1 MNRKIASI
9 KLSLILAALL
19 SSVFGG
25 GFATNGSE
33 VKASGSTGTP
43 VKTSDRPENRLDSL
57 VVDINGERK
66 KVDAGG
72 SLDVVYG
79 DLVTIV
85 EATLLDK
92 SAKVDVV
99 DLVGFRGG
107 NSKASG
113 DDRGWV
119 IDTGRHLS
127 KKRSVAGDGRQYK
140 IQVSGQGGISGEVV
154 LNVLE
159 PELISIELDV
169 NGSVRKIHPGDVLRL
184 SSKDMVRVVEIRTN
198 VRGNENVK
206 YDKTAKNGNKELRF
220 SRGGRIFA
228 RIPIEWQMP

>member
-1 MNRKIASI
+1 MNRKIFCI

-19 SSVFGG
+19 SSN
-25 GFATNGSE
+25 ASE
-33 VKASGSTGTP
+33 ALASGSKVTP
-43 VKTSDRPENRLDSL
+43 AKIPDKAENHLDSL
-57 VVDINGERK
+57 IVDINGERK

-72 SLDVVYG
+72 SLEVVFG

-92 SAKVDVV
+92 LVPVDVV
-99 DLVGFRGG
+99 DLVGFRATS
-107 NSKASG
+107 SKASG

-127 KKRSVAGDGRQYK
+127 KKRSVAGDGKQYK
-140 IQVSGQGGISGEVV
+140 IQVSGQGGLRGEVM

-169 NGSVRKIHPGDVLRL
+169 NGSVRKIQPGDVLRL
-184 SSKDMVRVVEIRTN
+184 GSKDMVRVVEVRTN

-206 YDKTAKNGNKELRF
+206 YDKIAKKGTKELRF
-220 SRGGRIFA
+220 SRSGRVFA
-228 RIPIEWQMP
+228 RIPIEWQMR

>member
-1 MNRKIASI
+1 MNRKIACI

-19 SSVFGG
+19 SPAFGE

-33 VKASGSTGTP
+33 ALASGSTGTP
-43 VKTSDRPENRLDSL
+43 AKIDAKAENRLDSV

-72 SLDVVYG
+72 SFDVVFG

-92 SAKVDVV
+92 SAQVNVV
-99 DLVGFRGG
+99 DLVGFRGA
-107 NSKASG
+107 NSKAPG

-119 IDTGRHLS
+119 VDTGRHLN
-127 KKRSVAGDGRQYK
+127 KRQSVAGDGKQYK
-140 IQVSGQGGISGEVV
+140 IQVSGQGGRSGEVM

-169 NGSVRKIHPGDVLRL
+169 NGSLRKIQSGDVLRL
-184 SSKDMVRVVEIRTN
+184 SAKDMVRVVEIRTN

-206 YDKTAKNGNKELRF
+206 YDKITKNGNKELRF
-220 SRGGRIFA
+220 SRGGRVFA

>member
-1 MNRKIASI
+1 VNRKIACI
-9 KLSLILAALL
+9 KLLVILTALL
-19 SSVFGG
+19 SPAFGG

-33 VKASGSTGTP
+33 ALASGSTGTP
-43 VKTSDRPENRLDSL
+43 AKIDVKAENRLDSL

-72 SLDVVYG
+72 SLDVVFG

-99 DLVGFRGG
+99 DLVGFMGV
-107 NSKASG
+107 NSKAPS

-119 IDTGRHLS
+119 IDTGRHLN
-127 KKRSVAGDGRQYK
+127 KKRSVAGDGKQYK
-140 IQVSGQGGISGEVV
+140 IQVSGQGGLSGEVM
-154 LNVLE
+154 LHVLE

-169 NGSVRKIHPGDVLRL
+169 NGSVRRIQSGDVLRL
-184 SSKDMVRVVEIRTN
+184 SAKDMVRVVEIRTN

-206 YDKTAKNGNKELRF
+206 YDKIAKNGNKELRF
-220 SRGGRIFA
+220 SRGGRVFA

>member
-1 MNRKIASI
+1 VNRKITCI
-9 KLSLILAALL
+9 KLSLILTALL
-19 SSVFGG
+19 SSNASPAV
-25 GFATNGSE
+25 T
-33 VKASGSTGTP
+33 SGSTGSP
-43 VKTSDRPENRLDSL
+43 AKAGDKAENRLDSL

-72 SLDVVYG
+72 SLDVVFG

-92 SAKVDVV
+92 SVQVELV
-99 DLVGFRGG
+99 DLVGFRGA

-127 KKRSVAGDGRQYK
+127 KKRSVAGDGKQYK
-140 IQVSGQGGISGEVV
+140 IQVSGQGAVSGEVM
-154 LNVLE
+154 LNILE
-159 PELISIELDV
+159 PELLAIELNV
-169 NGSVRKIHPGDVLRL
+169 NGSVRKIQPGDVLRL
-184 SSKDMVRVVEIRTN
+184 SSKDMVRVIEIRTN

-206 YDKTAKNGNKELRF
+206 YDKIAKKGSNELRF

>member
-1 MNRKIASI
+1 VNRKIFCI

-19 SSVFGG
+19 SSN
-25 GFATNGSE
+25 ATE
-33 VKASGSTGTP
+33 VLASGSKVTP
-43 VKTSDRPENRLDSL
+43 AKIPDKAENHLDSL
-57 VVDINGERK
+57 IVDINGERK

-72 SLDVVYG
+72 SLEVVFG

-92 SAKVDVV
+92 LVPVDVV
-99 DLVGFRGG
+99 DLVGFRATS
-107 NSKASG
+107 SKASD

-127 KKRSVAGDGRQYK
+127 KKRSVAGDGKQYK
-140 IQVSGQGGISGEVV
+140 IQVSGQGGLRGEVM

-169 NGSVRKIHPGDVLRL
+169 NGSVLKIQSGDVLRL
-184 SSKDMVRVVEIRTN
+184 GSKDMVRVVEVRTN

-206 YDKTAKNGNKELRF
+206 YDKIAKKGTKELRF
-220 SRGGRIFA
+220 SRSGRVFA
-228 RIPIEWQMP
+228 RIPIEWQMR

>member
-1 MNRKIASI
+1 MNRKIACI

-19 SSVFGG
+19 SSAFGG

-33 VKASGSTGTP
+33 ALVSGATVTPAKTAEKADS
-43 VKTSDRPENRLDSL
+43 RLDAL

-72 SLDVVYG
+72 SLDVVFG

-92 SAKVDVV
+92 SAQVDVV
-99 DLVGFRGG
+99 DLVGFRGA

-127 KKRSVAGDGRQYK
+127 KKRSVAGDGKQYK
-140 IQVSGQGGISGEVV
+140 IQVSGQGGLSGEVM

-169 NGSVRKIHPGDVLRL
+169 NGLVRKIQPGDVLRL

-206 YDKTAKNGNKELRF
+206 YDKIAKNGNKELRF
-220 SRGGRIFA
+220 SRGGRVFA
-228 RIPIEWQMP
+228 RIPIQWQMP

>member
-1 MNRKIASI
+1 VNRKIACI

-19 SSVFGG
+19 SSN
-25 GFATNGSE
+25 ASE
-33 VKASGSTGTP
+33 VLASGSTVTP
-43 VKTSDRPENRLDSL
+43 AKIPDKAENRLDSL

-140 IQVSGQGGISGEVV
+140 IQVSRQGGISGEVV

-159 PELISIELDV
+159 PELISIELEV
-169 NGSVRKIHPGDVLRL
+169 NGSVQKIQPGDVLRL